1 MQGCF
6 NANNAENVSTPLT
19 IMHDNIK
26 DIFFLIYARA
36 YDNKLKC
43 SSSTGQYIPLNSLD
57 VSNEM
62 INEISVELFAK
73 NLVTKMTH
81 SSKEIVDAYLNK
93 ISSMKLSEDIVA
105 GIKESF
111 IKKVEKTKHSTVNSI
126 RALVEKCAAT
136 IVNGT
141 IELNKKMLFDFRT
154 FGFDF

>member
-1 MQGCF
+1 
-6 NANNAENVSTPLT
+6 
-19 IMHDNIK
+19 MHDNIK